1 MIKKKKIAIVVP
13 AYNEEKLIEHVIKT
27 MPSFVDLTIVV
38 DDKSRDRTV
47 AKALASAAESKKKLK
62 IISHNI
68 NQGVGAAIVSGY
80 RQALALKYDVVVV
93 MAGDAQMDPGELKD
107 IIKPIVN
114 DEADYVKGNRLIYGQ
129 AWRMIPKVRY
139 LGNSV
144 LSFLTKIAS
153 GYWHVADSQTGYAA
167 ISRKTLEKIPLGN
180 LYKRYGFPNDLL
192 VHLNLVNA
200 RLKEVPI
207 KPIYHP
213 DGQSG
218 IRLWKVIPTLS
229 WLLARRFF
237 WRLKRKYIIEDFHPL
252 IFFYFFAILLAI
264 FNLYLIVR
272 LLVIWTQ
279 TNHIPP
285 INALALMFSLVM
297 SSQLLFF
304 AMWFDMDYNKDL
316 RVK

>member
-1 MIKKKKIAIVVP
+1 MINKKKIAVVVP
-13 AYNEEKLIEHVIKT
+13 AYNEEKFICRVIKT
-27 MPSFVDLTIVV
+27 IPNFVDLIIVV
-38 DDKSRDRTV
+38 DDKSRDRT
-47 AKALASAAESKKKLK
+47 AIKAMAVGKETKKKVE
-62 IISHNI
+62 IIVHPRNR
-68 NQGVGAAIVSGY
+68 GVGAAIVSGY
-80 RQALALKYDVVVV
+80 RQGLKLKFDIMVV
-93 MAGDAQMDPGELKD
+93 MAGDAQMDPAELKD
-107 IIKPIVN
+107 IVKPIII

-129 AWRMIPKVRY
+129 AWQMIPKVRY

-153 GYWHVADSQTGYAA
+153 GYWHVADSQTGYSA

-180 LYKRYGFPNDLL
+180 LYERYGFPNDLL

-207 KPIYHP
+207 KPIYHLN
-213 DGQSG
+213 GKSG
-218 IRLWKVIPTLS
+218 IKLWKVIPALS
-229 WLLARRFF
+229 WLLLRRFF
-237 WRLKRKYIIEDFHPL
+237 WRLKRKYIIADFHPL
-252 IFFYFFAILLAI
+252 IFFYFFAILLA
-264 FNLYLIVR
+264 FFSLYLFIR
-272 LLVIWTQ
+272 LVVVWIQ
-279 TNHIPP
+279 ISHIPP